1 MNYDETSQS
10 FTLKTDVA
18 KLYKASSTNSTTKA
32 TEYKQVYFAE
42 HTVYPPNTQQPKK
55 IMKIRVVIK

>member
-1 MNYDETSQS
+1 MNYDEGSQS

-42 HTVYPPNTQQPKK
+42 HTAYSPYPQQPNKT
-55 IMKIRVVIK
+55 MKIRVVIK